1 MYIRKDIPSK
11 RLWRKTNYDIETLIA
26 EIDFKK
32 RKWFLNEFYN
42 SKKKQI
48 LHHLECLN
56 CILNE
61 YNRGYNNL
69 NVNLNEF
76 HEKVF

>member
-1 MYIRKDIPSK
+1 MTLK
-11 RLWRKTNYDIETLIA
+11 LIA

-48 LHHLECLN
+48 SHHLECLN